1 MSDKENI
8 LPRGTVPSRDEV
20 PGLVARIQAGGKH
33 RAPILLA
40 GVATIGSFLFGYDTG
55 VIAGALPYMY
65 LPHSASGLDLDSLS
79 EGLVTAMLA
88 FGAAFGAVI
97 GGQINDR
104 IGRRK
109 NILILA
115 GLFILGTVG
124 CTFAVSAEM
133 MYPFRFILGWA
144 VGGAS
149 STVPLYLAETAPK
162 SIRGPI
168 VAVDQFMIVFG
179 QFVAY
184 VMNAGIAR
192 MNHAPEATVEL
203 DPTGTYQAG
212 EVVPWDVLQHI
223 DGIVVSGG
231 NGMAWRWM
239 LILAT
244 VPAILLWIGMRMMP
258 ESPRWYAANQR
269 YYEAISSLKQ
279 VRNSEDEVTEEIVE
293 MIDLEAQQAK
303 VEQWSIKQGL
313 RTRWTRRILYIGICL
328 GIFDQLTGINT
339 AMWYMPKIL
348 SSAGFSTADA
358 ITLNVVTGFVSA
370 IGSATGFYV
379 VHKFMRR
386 KVGMTQEACIAISLL
401 VLSAIFHFGVEPHIL
416 DSGEISGSIPAFV
429 PWLVVA
435 VVCVFVFVKQAGTVV
450 WIVLAE
456 IFPAKIR
463 GAWQGFAIG
472 ALWTFNGVVA
482 FVFPPMME
490 NLGGAKTYLIF
501 ALINVVAFLFYWKI
515 VPETKD
521 SSLEEI
527 EERLKARYSRP
538 GDED

>member
-1 MSDKENI
+1 MSENI
-8 LPRGTVPSRDEV
+8 ENLAPGTVPSRDEV
-20 PGLVARIQAGGKH
+20 PGLVGRIKAAGKH
-33 RAPILLA
+33 RSPLLIA

-65 LPHSASGLDLDSLS
+65 LPTDANGLALDSYS

-88 FGAAFGAVI
+88 FGAAFGALL
-97 GGQINDR
+97 GGQLNDR

-109 NILILA
+109 NILLLA
-115 GLFILGTVG
+115 GIFIVGTVG
-124 CTFAVSAEM
+124 CSLSTSPEM

-162 SIRGPI
+162 KIRGPI

-179 QFVAY
+179 QFVAFA
-184 VMNAGIAR
+184 MNAAIAR
-192 MNHAPEATVEL
+192 INRAPEATVEF
-203 DPTGTYQAG
+203 DPSGTFQPG
-212 EVVPWDVLQHI
+212 EVVDWDTLQLI
-223 DGIVVSGG
+223 EGIVVADG
-231 NGMAWRWM
+231 NGLAWRIM
-239 LILAT
+239 LVLAT
-244 VPAILLWIGMRMMP
+244 VPAILLWVGMRAMP

-269 YYEAISSLKQ
+269 YYEAIASLKQ
-279 VRNSEDEVTEEIVE
+279 VRNNDAEVTEEIVE
-293 MIDLEAQQAK
+293 LIDLEAEQAK

-313 RTRWTRRILYIGICL
+313 KTRWTRRILYIGIML

-370 IGSATGFYV
+370 VGSAVGFFV
-379 VHKFMRR
+379 VAKFMRR
-386 KVGMTQEACIAISLL
+386 KVGMTQEACVAISLL
-401 VLSAIFHFGVEPHIL
+401 ILSAIFHFGIEPYMSEAG
-416 DSGEISGSIPAFV
+416 DISSDIPVFI

-435 VVCVFVFVKQAGTVV
+435 VVSVFVFVKQAGTVV
-450 WIVLAE
+450 WIVLSE

-463 GAWQGFAIG
+463 GAWQGISIG
-472 ALWTFNGVVA
+472 ALWTFNGIVA

-501 ALINVVAFLFYWKI
+501 GLINVVAFLFYWLV
-515 VPETKD
+515 VPETKIY
-521 SSLEEI
+521 SLEQI
-527 EERLKARYSRP
+527 EENLKKRFSKP